1 MANYHPADELLMQFA
16 AGQLTNALGIQ
27 TACHLE
33 SCQQC
38 QHKVRLYEQLGG
50 DLIDI
55 STPTEVDSGAK
66 SRLLTNLH
74 KLRADSAETSATS
87 SNAATG
93 NTATDNTFANNTGAI
108 EDLDELYKKQLSGAN
123 QRLPRPLRRFLPDYY
138 ENLPWSGFSKSIQSY
153 DLPFSDDQY
162 TARFYKIAAGS
173 ELPQHTHRGNEF
185 TLVMSGSFSD
195 LSGDYNPGD
204 FVLAD
209 SSTHH
214 QPRAHEK
221 EDCICFAVTD
231 APLKMTGFFGR
242 MLNPFL
248 K

>member
-27 TACHLE
+27 VACHLE
-33 SCQQC
+33 SCKKC
-38 QHKVRLYEQLGG
+38 QLKVRLYEQLGG

-55 STPTEVDSGAK
+55 STPVELETNAK
-66 SRLLTNLH
+66 SRLLSNLQ
-74 KLRADSAETSATS
+74 KQK
-87 SNAATG
+87 
-93 NTATDNTFANNTGAI
+93 NTATSLVSDEQSAVYQQQIAN
-108 EDLDELYKKQLSGAN
+108 AN
-123 QRLPRPLRRFLPDYY
+123 QRLPKPLRRFLPDYY
-138 ENLPWSGFSKSIQSY
+138 ENLPWTGFSKSIQSY
-153 DLPFSDDQY
+153 DLPFSDERY
-162 TARFYKIAAGS
+162 TARFYKIAAGK
-173 ELPQHTHRGNEF
+173 ELPQHTHKGNEF

-195 LSGDYNPGD
+195 LSGDYHPGD

-209 SSTHH
+209 TSTHH
-214 QPRAHEK
+214 QPRAHER

-242 MLNPFL
+242 MLNPFM

>member
-27 TACHLE
+27 AACHLE
-33 SCQQC
+33 SCKQC

-55 STPTEVDSGAK
+55 SSPVEVETNAK
-66 SRLLTNLH
+66 SKLLAALH
-74 KLRADSAETSATS
+74 QQQ
-87 SNAATG
+87 ATG
-93 NTATDNTFANNTGAI
+93 EQTTIKSEA
-108 EDLDELYKKQLSGAN
+108 ESSLDAFYKEQLSKAN
-123 QRLPRPLRRFLPDYY
+123 QRLPKPLRRFVPEYY
-138 ENLPWSGFSKSIQSY
+138 DNLPWKGLSKSIQSY
-153 DLPFSDDQY
+153 DLPFSDEQY
-162 TARFYKIAAGS
+162 TARFYKIAAGK
-173 ELPQHTHRGNEF
+173 ELPQHTHNGNEF
-185 TLVMSGSFSD
+185 TLVMSGSFAD
-195 LSGDYNPGD
+195 LSGDYHPGD

-209 SSTHH
+209 HSTHH
-214 QPRAHEK
+214 QPKAHDK

-248 K
+248 R

>member
-27 TACHLE
+27 AACHIE

-38 QHKVRLYEQLGG
+38 HHKVRLYEQLGG

-55 STPTEVDSGAK
+55 STPAELEPNAK
-66 SRLLTNLH
+66 SRLLSNL
-74 KLRADSAETSATS
+74 KMQRSGAQSDSEESK
-87 SNAATG
+87 N
-93 NTATDNTFANNTGAI
+93 NDANVFHT
-108 EDLDELYKKQLSGAN
+108 LDGLYKEQLANAN

-138 ENLPWSGFSKSIQSY
+138 ENLPWKGFSKSIQSY
-153 DLPFSDDQY
+153 DLPFSDDNY
-162 TARFYKIAAGS
+162 IARFYKIAAGK
-173 ELPQHTHRGNEF
+173 ELPQHTHKGNEF

-195 LSGDYNPGD
+195 LSGDYHPGD

-209 SSTHH
+209 TSTHH
-214 QPRAHEK
+214 QPKAHER

-242 MLNPFL
+242 MLNPFM

>member
-33 SCQQC
+33 SCKIC
-38 QHKVRLYEQLGG
+38 QHKARLYEQLGG

-55 STPTEVDSGAK
+55 STPVEVDANAK
-66 SRLLTNLH
+66 SRLLDNLH
-74 KLRADSAETSATS
+74 RQLKP
-87 SNAATG
+87 AAKVVDG
-93 NTATDNTFANNTGAI
+93 SDEVASLYREQLAN
-108 EDLDELYKKQLSGAN
+108 AN
-123 QRLPRPLRRFLPDYY
+123 QRLPKPLQRFVPDYY
-138 ENLPWSGFSKSIQSY
+138 ENLPWKGFSKSIQSY

-162 TARFYKIAAGS
+162 TARFYKIAAGK
-173 ELPQHTHRGNEF
+173 ELPQHTHNGNEF

-195 LSGDYNPGD
+195 LSGDYHPGD
-204 FVLAD
+204 FILAD
-209 SSTHH
+209 TSTHH
-214 QPRAHEK
+214 QPRAHDK
-221 EDCICFAVTD
+221 EDCICFAVMD

-242 MLNPFL
+242 MLNPFI

>member
-33 SCQQC
+33 SCKIC
-38 QHKVRLYEQLGG
+38 QHKVHLYEQLGG

-55 STPTEVDSGAK
+55 STPVAM
-66 SRLLTNLH
+66 
-74 KLRADSAETSATS
+74 A
-87 SNAATG
+87 SNAQETLLNKLHQYQAL
-93 NTATDNTFANNTGAI
+93 NPQERQQSISPISQLAS
-108 EDLDELYKKQLSGAN
+108 EQLS
-123 QRLPRPLRRFLPDYY
+123 QSDERIPRPLRRFVTDYY
-138 ENLPWSGFSKSIQSY
+138 EHLPWSGLTKSIQSY
-153 DLPFSDDQY
+153 DLPFSDEQY
-162 TARFYKIAAGS
+162 TARFYKIAAGK

-185 TLVMSGSFSD
+185 TLVLSGSFSD
-195 LSGDYNPGD
+195 LAGDYHPGD

-209 SSTHH
+209 TSTHH
-214 QPRAHEK
+214 QPRAHDK
-221 EDCICFAVTD
+221 EDCICFAVMD

-242 MLNPFL
+242 LLNPFI

>member
-33 SCQQC
+33 SCKVC
-38 QHKVRLYEQLGG
+38 QHKARLYEQLGG

-55 STPTEVDSGAK
+55 STPVDIDSNAK
-66 SRLLTNLH
+66 SRLMANLQQQ
-74 KLRADSAETSATS
+74 LNPSA
-87 SNAATG
+87 
-93 NTATDNTFANNTGAI
+93 
-108 EDLDELYKKQLSGAN
+108 DLDKDINQSSVLEARHKEQTLHAN
-123 QRLPRPLRRFLPDYY
+123 QRLPRPLQRFVPDYY

-162 TARFYKIAAGS
+162 TARFYKIAAGK

-185 TLVMSGSFSD
+185 TLVMAGSFSD
-195 LSGDYNPGD
+195 LSGDYHPGD

-209 SSTHH
+209 TSTHH
-214 QPRAHEK
+214 QPRAHDK
-221 EDCICFAVTD
+221 EDCICFAVMD

-242 MLNPFL
+242 MLNPFI

>member
-27 TACHLE
+27 AACHLE
-33 SCQQC
+33 SCKQC

-55 STPTEVDSGAK
+55 STPVDVEPTAKEKLLSALHQQQSSQDSNIVLPNAQSGDKQSLDAFYK
-66 SRLLTNLH
+66 EQISR
-74 KLRADSAETSATS
+74 
-87 SNAATG
+87 
-93 NTATDNTFANNTGAI
+93 
-108 EDLDELYKKQLSGAN
+108 AN
-123 QRLPRPLRRFLPDYY
+123 QRVPKPLRRFLPDHYD
-138 ENLPWSGFSKSIQSY
+138 NLPWTGFTKSLQSY
-153 DLPFSDDQY
+153 DLPFSDERY
-162 TARFYKIAAGS
+162 TARFYKIAAGN
-173 ELPQHTHRGNEF
+173 ELPQHTHKGNEY

-195 LSGDYNPGD
+195 LAGDYHPGD
-204 FVLAD
+204 FVVAD
-209 SSTHH
+209 TSTHH
-214 QPRAHEK
+214 QPVAHEK

-242 MLNPFL
+242 FLNPFL

>member
-1 MANYHPADELLMQFA
+1 MANYHPADELLMQFS

-38 QHKVRLYEQLGG
+38 RVKANLYEQLGG

-55 STPTEVDSGAK
+55 STPVDLEPNAK
-66 SRLLTNLH
+66 SRLLNNLQQ
-74 KLRADSAETSATS
+74 LRSHNDLTVESSTSGGLNEQAKTL
-87 SNAATG
+87 NAVYEQQ
-93 NTATDNTFANNTGAI
+93 FS
-108 EDLDELYKKQLSGAN
+108 QAN
-123 QRLPRPLRRFLPDYY
+123 QRLPKPLRRFLPDYY
-138 ENLPWSGFSKSIQSY
+138 ENLPWKGFSKSIQSY
-153 DLPFSDDQY
+153 DLPFSDETY
-162 TARFYKIAAGS
+162 TARFYKITAGS
-173 ELPQHTHRGNEF
+173 ELPQHTHKGNEF

-195 LSGDYNPGD
+195 LSGDYHPGD

-209 SSTHH
+209 TSTHH
-214 QPRAHEK
+214 QPRAHMR

-248 K
+248 R

>member
-55 STPTEVDSGAK
+55 STPTEVEPDAK
-66 SRLLTNLH
+66 SRLLNNLH
-74 KLRADSAETSATS
+74 TLRAESTETPAVNNSAAIK
-87 SNAATG
+87 NAVT
-93 NTATDNTFANNTGAI
+93 NSTGAI
-108 EDLDELYKKQLSGAN
+108 EDLDELYKKQLTSAN

-138 ENLPWSGFSKSIQSY
+138 ENLPWSGFTKSIQSY

-195 LSGDYNPGD
+195 LSGDYHPGD

-242 MLNPFL
+242 LLNPFL

>member
-33 SCQQC
+33 SCKTC
-38 QHKVRLYEQLGG
+38 RHKVHLYEQLGG

-55 STPTEVDSGAK
+55 STPVAM
-66 SRLLTNLH
+66 
-74 KLRADSAETSATS
+74 A
-87 SNAATG
+87 SNAQETLLNKLHQYQAL
-93 NTATDNTFANNTGAI
+93 NPQERQQSISPISQLAS
-108 EDLDELYKKQLSGAN
+108 EQLS
-123 QRLPRPLRRFLPDYY
+123 QSDERIPRPLRRFVPDYY
-138 ENLPWSGFSKSIQSY
+138 EHLPWSGLTKSIQSY
-153 DLPFSDDQY
+153 DLPFSDEQY
-162 TARFYKIAAGS
+162 TARFYKIAAGK

-185 TLVMSGSFSD
+185 TLVLSGSFSD
-195 LSGDYNPGD
+195 LAGDYHPGD

-209 SSTHH
+209 TSTHH
-214 QPRAHEK
+214 QPRAHDK
-221 EDCICFAVTD
+221 EDCICFAVMD

-242 MLNPFL
+242 LLNPFI

>member
-27 TACHLE
+27 AACHLE
-33 SCQQC
+33 SCKKC
-38 QHKVRLYEQLGG
+38 RLKVRLYEQLGG

-55 STPTEVDSGAK
+55 STPVELETNAK
-66 SRLLTNLH
+66 SRLLSNLQ
-74 KLRADSAETSATS
+74 KQK
-87 SNAATG
+87 
-93 NTATDNTFANNTGAI
+93 NTATSLVSDEQSAVYQQQIAN
-108 EDLDELYKKQLSGAN
+108 AN
-123 QRLPRPLRRFLPDYY
+123 QRLPKPLRRFVPDYY
-138 ENLPWSGFSKSIQSY
+138 ENLPWAGFSKSIQSY

-162 TARFYKIAAGS
+162 TARFYKIAAGK
-173 ELPQHTHRGNEF
+173 ELPQHTHKGNEF

-195 LSGDYNPGD
+195 LSGDYHPGD

-209 SSTHH
+209 TSTHH
-214 QPRAHEK
+214 QPRAHER

-242 MLNPFL
+242 MLNPFM

>member
-27 TACHLE
+27 AACHLE
-33 SCQQC
+33 SCKKC
-38 QHKVRLYEQLGG
+38 QLKVRLYEQLGG

-55 STPTEVDSGAK
+55 SIPVELETNAK
-66 SRLLTNLH
+66 SRLLSNLQ
-74 KLRADSAETSATS
+74 KQK
-87 SNAATG
+87 
-93 NTATDNTFANNTGAI
+93 NTATSLVSDEQSAVYQQQIAN
-108 EDLDELYKKQLSGAN
+108 AN
-123 QRLPRPLRRFLPDYY
+123 QRLPKPLRRFLPDYY
-138 ENLPWSGFSKSIQSY
+138 ENLPWTGFSKSIQSY
-153 DLPFSDDQY
+153 DLPFSDERY
-162 TARFYKIAAGS
+162 TARFYKIAAGK
-173 ELPQHTHRGNEF
+173 ELPQHTHKGNEF

-195 LSGDYNPGD
+195 LSGDYHPGD

-209 SSTHH
+209 TSTHH
-214 QPRAHEK
+214 QPRAHER

-242 MLNPFL
+242 MLNPFM